1 MITELRI
8 TDLGVISDAV
18 LALHPGLTVVTG
30 ETGAGKTMIVTSIDL
45 LLGGRADP
53 KAVRAG
59 ARRAVVEGRFSEI
72 SAETVR
78 RVEEAG
84 GELDGGA
91 EEADDVAGVGGDVD
105 AELLVARQI
114 TPGGRTRAFV
124 GGAQVPIGRIEDLV
138 GDLVTVH
145 GQSEQVRLAG
155 RDRQR
160 ELLDRFAGVDQQQR
174 LTACRACYDELRAAQ
189 AELDRLRTAAQ
200 ERAREIDLL
209 RFGLDEIERVSPQP
223 GEDVALAE
231 EAQRLQASD
240 DLRADA
246 ATAIMAL
253 AGSDDEAGG
262 ALAGLAQARRAVERL
277 AAADTEA
284 KPFAGRVR
292 EVGYLLTELA
302 GDLSSYLAGLEV
314 QPGRLE
320 QIAERRFELAG
331 LLRKYGSSCDE
342 VLAWSARAAE
352 RLGVLELADD
362 RIGELTER
370 IAVVQG
376 QLAELADQL
385 HQARVA
391 AAGEFVERVRAELA
405 ALAMPHARLRFELTP
420 VELGPTGADQV
431 DLLFSANPGS
441 APRSLG
447 KVASGGEMSRVRLA
461 VEVVLA
467 DELVLAG
474 SGGSVTFVFDEVDAG
489 VGGAVAVE
497 IGRRLALLARHRQV
511 IVVTHLAQVAAFA
524 DRHFAVVKSDDGQ
537 VTTSG
542 VREVAERDRAVELAR
557 MMAGIETTESALA
570 HAGELLELAS
580 R

>member
-8 TDLGVISDAV
+8 SDLGVISDAV

-53 KAVRAG
+53 KAVRTG

-72 SAETVR
+72 SADTVR

-84 GELDGGA
+84 GELDA
-91 EEADDVAGVGGDVD
+91 AAEADGEVD
-105 AELLVARQI
+105 AELLVARQV

-160 ELLDRFAGVDQQQR
+160 ELLDRFAGVDQQVR
-174 LTACRACYDELRAAQ
+174 LTTYRTCYDELRAAQ
-189 AELDRLRTAAQ
+189 TELDRLRTEAQ

-209 RFGLDEIERVSPQP
+209 RFGLDEIERAAPQP

-246 ATAIMAL
+246 ATAIVAL

-352 RLGVLELADD
+352 RLAALELADD

-370 IAVVQG
+370 ITVVQG
-376 QLAELADQL
+376 RIEELAGQL
-385 HQARVA
+385 HSARVA
-391 AAGEFVERVRAELA
+391 AAGEFVERVRGELA
-405 ALAMPHARLRFELTP
+405 ALAMPHARLQFELTP
-420 VELGPTGADQV
+420 VDLGPTGADQV

-467 DELVLAG
+467 DG
-474 SGGSVTFVFDEVDAG
+474 GGSVTFVFDEVDAG

-542 VREVAERDRAVELAR
+542 VREVAERDRVVELAR

>member
-53 KAVRAG
+53 KAVRSG
-59 ARRAVVEGRFSEI
+59 ARRAVVEGRFAEV
-72 SAETVR
+72 SADTVH
-78 RVEEAG
+78 RVEGAG
-84 GELDGGA
+84 GELD
-91 EEADDVAGVGGDVD
+91 GDVD

-114 TPGGRTRAFV
+114 TPSGRTRAFV
-124 GGAQVPIGRIEDLV
+124 GGAQVPIGRMEELI

-160 ELLDRFAGVDQQQR
+160 ELLDRFAGSQQQER
-174 LTACRACYDELRAAQ
+174 LVSYRACYDEVRAAQ
-189 AELDRLRTAAQ
+189 AELDRLRTEAQ
-200 ERAREIDLL
+200 QRAREIDLL
-209 RFGLDEIERVSPQP
+209 RFGLDEIERVAPQP

-246 ATAIMAL
+246 ATAIEAL

-262 ALAGLAQARRAVERL
+262 ALAGLARARQAVERL
-277 AAADTEA
+277 AVADTEA

-292 EVGYLLTELA
+292 EVGYLLSELA

-342 VLAWSARAAE
+342 VLAWSAQAAE

-370 IAVVQG
+370 IALLQTQLEELAG
-376 QLAELADQL
+376 QLHE
-385 HQARVA
+385 ARVVA
-391 AAGEFVERVRAELA
+391 AEVFVERVRGELA

-420 VELGPTGADQV
+420 VDLGPTGADQV

-441 APRSLG
+441 VPRSLG

-467 DELVLAG
+467 DG
-474 SGGSVTFVFDEVDAG
+474 GGSVTFVFDEVDAG

>member
-8 TDLGVISDAV
+8 TDLGVINDAV

-45 LLGGRADP
+45 LLGGRGDP
-53 KAVRAG
+53 KAVRSG
-59 ARRAVVEGRFSEI
+59 ARRAVVEGRF
-72 SAETVR
+72 AEVSPDTVR
-78 RVEEAG
+78 RVQEAG
-84 GELDGGA
+84 GELDEDGTDEHGP
-91 EEADDVAGVGGDVD
+91 
-105 AELLVARQI
+105 ELLVGRQI
-114 TPGGRTRAFV
+114 TPSGRTRAFV
-124 GGAQVPIGRIEDLV
+124 GGAQVPVGRIEELI

-145 GQSEQVRLAG
+145 GQSEQIRLAG

-160 ELLDRFAGVDQQQR
+160 ELLDRFAGDEQHRR
-174 LTACRACYDELRAAQ
+174 LVRYRHSYDEHRAARS
-189 AELDRLRTAAQ
+189 ERERLEGEAQ
-200 ERAREIDLL
+200 ERAREIDVL
-209 RFGLDEIERVSPQP
+209 RFGRDEIARVQPQP
-223 GEDVALAE
+223 GEDVALAA
-231 EAQRLQASD
+231 EAQRLQTSG

-246 ATAIMAL
+246 NTAIEAI

-262 ALAGLAQARRAVERL
+262 ALAALAVARHAADRL
-277 AAADTEA
+277 AEADPGAAGLSE
-284 KPFAGRVR
+284 RVR
-292 EVGYLLTELA
+292 EVGYLLNDLT
-302 GDLSSYLAGLEV
+302 GDLSRYLDGLEA

-342 VLAWSARAAE
+342 VLAWAE
-352 RLGVLELADD
+352 RAGTRLEELELADD
-362 RIGELTER
+362 RIGELSAR
-370 IAVVQG
+370 IED
-376 QLAELADQL
+376 LEAELEDLAGEL
-385 HQARVA
+385 HTARVA
-391 AAGEFVERVRAELA
+391 AASVFVERVRGELA
-405 ALAMPHARLRFELTP
+405 ALAMPHARMEFEVTG
-420 VELGPTGADQV
+420 VELGPSGADQV

-461 VEVVLA
+461 IEVVLA
-467 DELVLAG
+467 AG
-474 SGGSVTFVFDEVDAG
+474 GGSVTFVFDEVDAG

-557 MMAGIETTESALA
+557 MMAGLETTESALA
-570 HAGELLELAS
+570 HAGELLDLAS

>member
-8 TDLGVISDAV
+8 TDLGVINDAV
-18 LALHPGLTVVTG
+18 LSLHPGLTVVTG

-45 LLGGRADP
+45 LLGGRADA
-53 KAVRAG
+53 KGVRAG
-59 ARRAVVEGRFSEI
+59 ARRAVVEGRFAEI
-72 SAETVR
+72 SDDTVR
-78 RVEEAG
+78 RVREAG
-84 GELDGGA
+84 GELDADGEPRDGG
-91 EEADDVAGVGGDVD
+91 EPGDD

-114 TPGGRTRAFV
+114 TPNGRTRAFV
-124 GGAQVPIGRIEDLV
+124 GGAQVPVGRVEELV

-145 GQSEQVRLAG
+145 GQSEQIRLAG

-160 ELLDRFAGVDQQQR
+160 ELLDRFAGPSQQQR
-174 LTACRACYDELRAAQ
+174 LVAYRTCYDELRACQ
-189 AELDRLRTAAQ
+189 GELTRLRAEAQ

-209 RFGLDEIERVSPQP
+209 RFGLIEIERVEPQP

-231 EAQRLQASD
+231 EAQRLQAGD
-240 DLRADA
+240 DLRAEA
-246 ATAIMAL
+246 GTAIEAL

-262 ALAGLAQARRAVERL
+262 ALAGLAVARQAAERL
-277 AAADTEA
+277 AAADASA
-284 KPFAGRVR
+284 KPLAERVR
-292 EVGYLLTELA
+292 EVGYLLTDLA
-302 GDLSSYLAGLEV
+302 GDLSSYLAELEI

-320 QIAERRFELAG
+320 QIAERRFELSG
-331 LLRKYGSSCDE
+331 LLRKYGTSCDE

-352 RLGVLELADD
+352 RLDSLELADD
-362 RIGELTER
+362 RIGELERR
-370 IAVVQG
+370 IAALQARLD
-376 QLAELADQL
+376 QLARELHD
-385 HQARVA
+385 ARVVA
-391 AAGEFVERVRAELA
+391 AELFVDQVRDELV
-405 ALAMPHARLRFELTP
+405 ALAMPHARLQFELTP
-420 VELGPTGADQV
+420 IELGPSGGDQV

-441 APRSLG
+441 ELRSLG

-461 VEVVLA
+461 LEVVLA
-467 DELVLAG
+467 DA
-474 SGGSVTFVFDEVDAG
+474 GGSVTFVFDEVDAG

-497 IGRRLALLARHRQV
+497 IGRRLALLAKHRQV

-524 DRHFAVVKSDDGQ
+524 DRHFVVVKSDDGQ

>member
-8 TDLGVISDAV
+8 TDLGVINDAV

-45 LLGGRADP
+45 LLGGRGDP
-53 KAVRAG
+53 KAVRSG
-59 ARRAVVEGRFSEI
+59 ARRAVVEGRFAHV
-72 SAETVR
+72 SADTVR
-78 RVEEAG
+78 RVQEAG
-84 GELDGGA
+84 GELD
-91 EEADDVAGVGGDVD
+91 EEGTDEHGP
-105 AELLVARQI
+105 ELLVGRQV
-114 TPGGRTRAFV
+114 TPSGRTRAFV
-124 GGAQVPIGRIEDLV
+124 GGAQVPVGRIEELI

-145 GQSEQVRLAG
+145 GQSEQIRLAG

-160 ELLDRFAGVDQQQR
+160 ELLDRFAGDEQHQR
-174 LTACRACYDELRAAQ
+174 LSRYRRCYDEHRVARATRQRLQ
-189 AELDRLRTAAQ
+189 AEAQ
-200 ERAREIDLL
+200 ERAREIDVL
-209 RFGLDEIERVSPQP
+209 RFGRDEIERAAPQP
-223 GEDVALAE
+223 GEDVALAA
-231 EAQRLQASD
+231 EAQRLQTSG
-240 DLRADA
+240 DLRAEANA
-246 ATAIMAL
+246 AIEAI
-253 AGSDDEAGG
+253 AGTDDEAGG
-262 ALAGLAQARRAVERL
+262 ALAALAVARHAADRL
-277 AAADTEA
+277 ADADPGAAGLSE
-284 KPFAGRVR
+284 RVR
-292 EVGYLLTELA
+292 EVGYLLNDLT
-302 GDLSSYLAGLEV
+302 GDLSRYLDGLEA

-342 VLAWSARAAE
+342 VLAWADRAAT
-352 RLGVLELADD
+352 RLEELEQADD
-362 RIGELTER
+362 RIGALSAR
-370 IAVVQG
+370 IED
-376 QLAELADQL
+376 LEAELEDLAGEL
-385 HQARVA
+385 HAARVA
-391 AAGEFVERVRAELA
+391 AASVFVERVRGELA
-405 ALAMPHARLRFELTP
+405 ALAMPHARMAFEVTA
-420 VELGPTGADQV
+420 VELGPTGTDQV

-461 VEVVLA
+461 IEVVLA
-467 DELVLAG
+467 AG
-474 SGGSVTFVFDEVDAG
+474 GGSVTFVFDEVDAG

-497 IGRRLALLARHRQV
+497 IGRRLALLAQHRQV

-570 HAGELLELAS
+570 HAGELLDLAS

>member
-1 MITELRI
+1 M
-8 TDLGVISDAV
+8 
-18 LALHPGLTVVTG
+18 
-30 ETGAGKTMIVTSIDL
+30 
-45 LLGGRADP
+45 
-53 KAVRAG
+53 
-59 ARRAVVEGRFSEI
+59 
-72 SAETVR
+72 
-78 RVEEAG
+78 
-84 GELDGGA
+84 
-91 EEADDVAGVGGDVD
+91 
-105 AELLVARQI
+105 ARQI
-114 TPGGRTRAFV
+114 TPSGRTRAFV
-124 GGAQVPIGRIEDLV
+124 GGAQVPVGRIDELV

-145 GQSEQVRLAG
+145 GQSEQIRLAG

-160 ELLDRFAGVDQQQR
+160 DLLDRSAGAEQQAR
-174 LTACRACYDELRAAQ
+174 LDALPGAATTSSGLAVTERDRLQ
-189 AELDRLRTAAQ
+189 AEAL
-200 ERAREIDLL
+200 ERAREIDVL
-209 RFGLDEIERVSPQP
+209 RFGLEEIERVGPQP
-223 GEDVALAE
+223 GEDVALRAE
-231 EAQRLQASD
+231 AHRLQASD
-240 DLRADA
+240 DLRIA
-246 ATAIMAL
+246 AGAAIEAI

-262 ALAGLAQARRAVERL
+262 AMAALAVARQAADRL
-277 AAADTEA
+277 AEADAGA
-284 KPFAGRVR
+284 KPLMDRVR
-292 EVGYLLTELA
+292 EVGYLLNDLT
-302 GDLSSYLAGLEV
+302 GDLSRYLDGLEA

-342 VLAWSARAAE
+342 VLAWSERAIG
-352 RLGVLELADD
+352 RLEDLELADD
-362 RIGELTER
+362 RIGELSAR
-370 IAVVQG
+370 ITVLQ
-376 QLAELADQL
+376 QRLEELAVQL
-385 HQARVA
+385 HEARA
-391 AAGEFVERVRAELA
+391 AAASVFVERVRGELA
-405 ALAMPHARLRFELTP
+405 ALAMPHARLQFELTT
-420 VELGPTGADQV
+420 VDLGPTGSDQV

-467 DELVLAG
+467 DG
-474 SGGSVTFVFDEVDAG
+474 GGSVTFVFDEVDAG

-557 MMAGIETTESALA
+557 MMAGIETTDSALA

>member
-53 KAVRAG
+53 KAVRTG
-59 ARRAVVEGRFSEI
+59 ARRAVVEGRFSQI
-72 SAETVR
+72 SADTVR

-84 GELDGGA
+84 GELDVVD
-91 EEADDVAGVGGDVD
+91 EADEAADT
-105 AELLVARQI
+105 ELLVARQI

-160 ELLDRFAGVDQQQR
+160 ELLDRFAGSTQQQR
-174 LTACRACYDELRAAQ
+174 LQTYRSCYDELRAARG
-189 AELDRLRTAAQ
+189 ELDRLRTEAQ
-200 ERAREIDLL
+200 QRAREIDLL
-209 RFGLDEIERVSPQP
+209 RFGLDEIERVAPQP

-231 EAQRLQASD
+231 EAQRLQVSD

-246 ATAIMAL
+246 ATAIEAL

-262 ALAGLAQARRAVERL
+262 ALAGLARARQAVERL
-277 AAADTEA
+277 AAADPEA
-284 KPFAGRVR
+284 KPLTGRVR
-292 EVGYLLTELA
+292 EVGYLLSELA

-342 VLAWSARAAE
+342 VLAWSAQAAE
-352 RLGVLELADD
+352 RLGALELADD
-362 RIGELTER
+362 RIGELTAR
-370 IAVVQG
+370 IALLQQQLEELAG
-376 QLAELADQL
+376 QLHE
-385 HQARVA
+385 ARA
-391 AAGEFVERVRAELA
+391 AAADVFVERVRGELA
-405 ALAMPHARLRFELTP
+405 ALAMPHARLQFELTP
-420 VELGPTGADQV
+420 VDLGPTGADQV

-467 DELVLAG
+467 DG
-474 SGGSVTFVFDEVDAG
+474 GGSVTFVFDEVDAG

-580 R
+580 H

>member
-8 TDLGVISDAV
+8 TDLGVIDEAALV
-18 LALHPGLTVVTG
+18 LHPGLTVVTG

-45 LLGGRADP
+45 LLGGRADA
-53 KAVRAG
+53 KAVRTG
-59 ARRAVVEGRFSEI
+59 ARRAVVEGRFADVSPD
-72 SAETVR
+72 TVR
-78 RVEEAG
+78 LVEEAG
-84 GELDGGA
+84 GELDRSDA
-91 EEADDVAGVGGDVD
+91 TEGD
-105 AELLVARQI
+105 ELLVARQI
-114 TPGGRTRAFV
+114 TPNGRTRAFV
-124 GGAQVPIGRIEDLV
+124 GGVQVPVGRVEELV
-138 GDLVTVH
+138 GELVTVH
-145 GQSEQVRLAG
+145 GQSEQIRLAG

-160 ELLDRFAGVDQQQR
+160 ELLDRFAGPAQQQR
-174 LTACRACYDELRAAQ
+174 LSTYKHCYDELRAAEE
-189 AELDRLRTAAQ
+189 ELARLRAEAQ
-200 ERAREIDLL
+200 ERAREIDVL
-209 RFGLDEIERVSPQP
+209 RFGLEEIERVAPQP

-231 EAQRLQASD
+231 EAQRLQAGD

-246 ATAIMAL
+246 AAAIEAI

-262 ALAGLAQARRAVERL
+262 ALAAVAAARQASERL
-277 AAADTEA
+277 AASDGEA
-284 KPFAGRVR
+284 KALADRVR
-292 EVGYLLTELA
+292 EVGYLLTDLA

-320 QIAERRFELAG
+320 QIAERRFVLSG

-352 RLGVLELADD
+352 RLGGLELADD
-362 RIGELTER
+362 RIAELTGRVEALR
-370 IAVVQG
+370 QRLTE
-376 QLAELADQL
+376 LAEQL
-385 HQARVA
+385 HEARSA
-391 AAGEFVERVRAELA
+391 AADVFVDRVRAELS

-420 VELGPTGADQV
+420 VEPGPSGSDQV

-441 APRSLG
+441 EPRSLG

-467 DELVLAG
+467 DG
-474 SGGSVTFVFDEVDAG
+474 GGSVTFVFDEVDAG

-497 IGRRLALLARHRQV
+497 IGRRLALLAKHRQV

-524 DRHFAVVKSDDGQ
+524 DRHFAVVKSDDGR

>member
-8 TDLGVISDAV
+8 TDLGVINDAV

-45 LLGGRADP
+45 LLGGRGDP
-53 KAVRAG
+53 KAVRTG
-59 ARRAVVEGRFSEI
+59 ARRAVVEGRFAQV
-72 SAETVR
+72 SADPVR
-78 RVEEAG
+78 RGEDAG
-84 GELDGGA
+84 GVLD
-91 EEADDVAGVGGDVD
+91 DDGPDEPGP
-105 AELLVARQI
+105 ELLVARQI
-114 TPGGRTRAFV
+114 TPSGRTRAFV
-124 GGAQVPIGRIEDLV
+124 GGAQVPVGRIEELV

-160 ELLDRFAGVDQQQR
+160 DLLDRSAGPEQQVR
-174 LTACRACYDELRAAQ
+174 LVSYRDCYDELRTAVT
-189 AELDRLRTAAQ
+189 ERDRLHAEAQ
-200 ERAREIDLL
+200 ERAREIDVL
-209 RFGLDEIERVSPQP
+209 RFGLDEIGRVDPRP
-223 GEDVALAE
+223 GEDVTLAA
-231 EAQRLQASD
+231 EAQRLQASG
-240 DLRADA
+240 DLRVDA
-246 ATAIMAL
+246 NAAIEAI
-253 AGSDDEAGG
+253 AGTDDEAGG
-262 ALAGLAQARRAVERL
+262 ALSALAVARQATERL
-277 AAADTEA
+277 ADADPGAEELS
-284 KPFAGRVR
+284 GRVR
-292 EVGYLLTELA
+292 EVGYLLNDLT
-302 GDLSSYLAGLEV
+302 GDLSRYLDGLEA

-320 QIAERRFELAG
+320 QIAERRFELSG

-342 VLAWSARAAE
+342 VLVWSERAIG
-352 RLGVLELADD
+352 RLSELELADD
-362 RIGELTER
+362 RIGVLSGR
-370 IAVVQG
+370 IATLQ
-376 QLAELADQL
+376 QRLEELAAQL
-385 HQARVA
+385 HDARA
-391 AAGEFVERVRAELA
+391 AAASVFVERVRGELA
-405 ALAMPHARLRFELTP
+405 ALAMPHARLQFELTTID
-420 VELGPTGADQV
+420 LGPTGSDQV

-467 DELVLAG
+467 EG
-474 SGGSVTFVFDEVDAG
+474 GGSVTFVFDEVDAG

-524 DRHFAVVKSDDGQ
+524 DRHFAVVKADDGQ

-557 MMAGIETTESALA
+557 MMAGIETTDSALA

>member
-1 MITELRI
+1 MGPRSGLAAVITELRI
-8 TDLGVISDAV
+8 SDLGVISDAV

-53 KAVRAG
+53 KAVRTG

-72 SAETVR
+72 SADTVR

-84 GELDGGA
+84 GELDA
-91 EEADDVAGVGGDVD
+91 AAEADGEVD
-105 AELLVARQI
+105 AELLVARQV

-160 ELLDRFAGVDQQQR
+160 ELLDRFAGVDQQVR
-174 LTACRACYDELRAAQ
+174 LTTYRTCYDELRAAQ
-189 AELDRLRTAAQ
+189 TELDRLRTEAQ

-209 RFGLDEIERVSPQP
+209 RFGLDEIERAAPQP

-246 ATAIMAL
+246 ATAIVAL

-352 RLGVLELADD
+352 RLAALELADD

-370 IAVVQG
+370 ITVVQG
-376 QLAELADQL
+376 RIEELAGQL
-385 HQARVA
+385 HSARVA
-391 AAGEFVERVRAELA
+391 AAGEFVERVRGELA
-405 ALAMPHARLRFELTP
+405 ALAMPHARLQFELTP
-420 VELGPTGADQV
+420 VDLGPTGADQV

-467 DELVLAG
+467 DG
-474 SGGSVTFVFDEVDAG
+474 GGSVTFVFDEVDAG

-542 VREVAERDRAVELAR
+542 VREVAERDRVVELAR

>member
-53 KAVRAG
+53 KAVRTG

-84 GELDGGA
+84 GELDGGP
-91 EEADDVAGVGGDVD
+91 DGVGDQDGAGIE

-160 ELLDRFAGVDQQQR
+160 ELLDRFAGPAQQQR
-174 LTACRACYDELRAAQ
+174 LQSYRARYDELRASHS
-189 AELDRLRTAAQ
+189 ELDRLRTEAQ

-209 RFGLDEIERVSPQP
+209 RFGLDEIERVAPQP

-246 ATAIMAL
+246 AAAIEAL

-262 ALAGLAQARRAVERL
+262 ALAGLAQARPAIERL
-277 AAADTEA
+277 AAADSEA
-284 KPFAGRVR
+284 KPLAGRVR
-292 EVGYLLTELA
+292 EIGYLLTDLA
-302 GDLSSYLAGLEV
+302 GELSSYLAGLEV

-342 VLAWSARAAE
+342 VLAWSGQAAE
-352 RLGVLELADD
+352 RLGTLELADD

-370 IAVVQG
+370 IAVLQ
-376 QLAELADQL
+376 AELEEFAAQL
-385 HQARVA
+385 HEARVA
-391 AAGEFVERVRAELA
+391 AAGEFVERVRGELA
-405 ALAMPHARLRFELTP
+405 ALAMPHARLQFELTP

-467 DELVLAG
+467 DG
-474 SGGSVTFVFDEVDAG
+474 GGSVTFVFDEVDAG

>member
-8 TDLGVISDAV
+8 TDLGVINDAV

-45 LLGGRADP
+45 LLGGRGDP
-53 KAVRAG
+53 KAVRTGPAAPWWKVGSPRCPPTPYGGWRPRVACWTTTARTSRVRSSWWPGTYRAG
-59 ARRAVVEGRFSEI
+59 VPGPSSAGRRCRSADRGAGRRPGDRARAVR
-72 SAETVR
+72 
-78 RVEEAG
+78 
-84 GELDGGA
+84 
-91 EEADDVAGVGGDVD
+91 AD
-105 AELLVARQI
+105 
-114 TPGGRTRAFV
+114 
-124 GGAQVPIGRIEDLV
+124 
-138 GDLVTVH
+138 
-145 GQSEQVRLAG
+145 RLAG

-160 ELLDRFAGVDQQQR
+160 DLLDRSAGPEQQVR
-174 LTACRACYDELRAAQ
+174 LASYRDCYDELRTAV
-189 AELDRLRTAAQ
+189 AERDRLHAEAQ
-200 ERAREIDLL
+200 ERAREIDVL
-209 RFGLDEIERVSPQP
+209 RFGLDEIGRADPQP
-223 GEDVALAE
+223 GEDVALAA
-231 EAQRLQASD
+231 EAQRLQASG
-240 DLRADA
+240 DLRVDA
-246 ATAIMAL
+246 NAAIEAI

-262 ALAGLAQARRAVERL
+262 ALSALAVARQATDRL
-277 AAADTEA
+277 AEADPGA
-284 KPFAGRVR
+284 KGLSDRVR
-292 EVGYLLTELA
+292 EVGYLLNDLT
-302 GDLSSYLAGLEV
+302 GDLSRYLDGLEA

-331 LLRKYGSSCDE
+331 LMRKYGSSCDE
-342 VLAWSARAAE
+342 VLAWSERAIG
-352 RLGVLELADD
+352 RLEDLEQADD
-362 RIGELTER
+362 RIGELSAR
-370 IAVVQG
+370 ITVLQQ
-376 QLAELADQL
+376 QLEELAVQL
-385 HQARVA
+385 HDARA
-391 AAGEFVERVRAELA
+391 AAATVFVERVRGELA
-405 ALAMPHARLRFELTP
+405 ALAMPHARLQFELTTID
-420 VELGPTGADQV
+420 LGPTGSDQV

-467 DELVLAG
+467 EG
-474 SGGSVTFVFDEVDAG
+474 GGSVTFVFDEVDAG

-497 IGRRLALLARHRQV
+497 IGRRLGLLARHRQV

-557 MMAGIETTESALA
+557 MMAGIETTDSALA

>member
-1 MITELRI
+1 MGPRDVRLMITELRI

-53 KAVRAG
+53 KAVRTG

-78 RVEEAG
+78 RVEAAG
-84 GELDGGA
+84 GELDGGVDG
-91 EEADDVAGVGGDVD
+91 ADEGAVGD

-160 ELLDRFAGVDQQQR
+160 ELLDRFAGMEQQTR
-174 LTACRACYDELRAAQ
+174 LTTYRACYDVLRGAQ
-189 AELDRLRTAAQ
+189 SELDRLRTEAQ

-209 RFGLDEIERVSPQP
+209 RFGLDEIERVAPQP

-246 ATAIMAL
+246 ATAIVAL

-262 ALAGLAQARRAVERL
+262 ALAALAYARQASERL
-277 AAADTEA
+277 AAADGEA
-284 KPFAGRVR
+284 KPLAGRIR
-292 EVGYLLTELA
+292 EIGYLLTELA

-314 QPGRLE
+314 EPGRLE
-320 QIAERRFELAG
+320 LIAERRFELAG

-342 VLAWSARAAE
+342 VLAWSARAAA
-352 RLGVLELADD
+352 RLAALELADD
-362 RIGELTER
+362 RVGELAER
-370 IAVVQG
+370 IAVVQAD
-376 QLAELADQL
+376 LAKLADQL
-385 HQARVA
+385 HEARVE
-391 AAGEFVERVRAELA
+391 AAGEFVERVRGELA
-405 ALAMPHARLRFELTP
+405 ALAMPHARLQFELTP
-420 VELGPTGADQV
+420 VDLGPTGADQV

-467 DELVLAG
+467 DG
-474 SGGSVTFVFDEVDAG
+474 GGSVTFVFDEVDAG

-524 DRHFAVVKSDDGQ
+524 DRHFVVVKSDDGQ

>member
-53 KAVRAG
+53 KAVRTG

-72 SAETVR
+72 SAETIR

-84 GELDGGA
+84 GELDGGP
-91 EEADDVAGVGGDVD
+91 DGVGDQDGAGIE

-160 ELLDRFAGVDQQQR
+160 ELLDRFAGPAQQQR
-174 LTACRACYDELRAAQ
+174 LQSYRARHDELRASHS
-189 AELDRLRTAAQ
+189 ELDRLRTEAQ

-209 RFGLDEIERVSPQP
+209 RFGLDEIERVAPQP

-246 ATAIMAL
+246 AAAIEAL

-262 ALAGLAQARRAVERL
+262 ALAGLAQARPAIERL
-277 AAADTEA
+277 AAADSEA
-284 KPFAGRVR
+284 KPLAGRVR
-292 EVGYLLTELA
+292 EIGYLLTDLA
-302 GDLSSYLAGLEV
+302 GELSSYLAGLEV

-342 VLAWSARAAE
+342 VLAWSGQAAE
-352 RLGVLELADD
+352 RLGTLELADD

-370 IAVVQG
+370 IAVLQ
-376 QLAELADQL
+376 AELEEFAAQL
-385 HQARVA
+385 HEARVA
-391 AAGEFVERVRAELA
+391 AAGEFVERVRGELA
-405 ALAMPHARLRFELTP
+405 ALAMPHARLQFELTP

-467 DELVLAG
+467 DG
-474 SGGSVTFVFDEVDAG
+474 GGSVTFVFDEVDAG

>member
-1 MITELRI
+1 MGPRSGLAAVITELRI
-8 TDLGVISDAV
+8 SDLGVISDAV

-84 GELDGGA
+84 GELDA
-91 EEADDVAGVGGDVD
+91 AAEADGEVD
-105 AELLVARQI
+105 AELLVARQV

-160 ELLDRFAGVDQQQR
+160 ELLDRFAGVDQQVR
-174 LTACRACYDELRAAQ
+174 LTTYRTCYDELRAAQ
-189 AELDRLRTAAQ
+189 TELDRLRTEAQ

-209 RFGLDEIERVSPQP
+209 RFGLDEIERAAPQP

-246 ATAIMAL
+246 ASAIVAL

-277 AAADTEA
+277 ATADTEA

-302 GDLSSYLAGLEV
+302 GDLSSYLASLEV

-352 RLGVLELADD
+352 RLAVLELADD

-370 IAVVQG
+370 IAVLQGRLEELAG
-376 QLAELADQL
+376 QL
-385 HQARVA
+385 HSARVA
-391 AAGEFVERVRAELA
+391 AAGEFVERVRGELA
-405 ALAMPHARLRFELTP
+405 ALAMPHARLQFELTP
-420 VELGPTGADQV
+420 VDLGPTGADQV

-467 DELVLAG
+467 DG
-474 SGGSVTFVFDEVDAG
+474 GGSVTFVFDEVDAG

>member
-1 MITELRI
+1 MGPRSGLAAVITELRI
-8 TDLGVISDAV
+8 SDLGVISDAV

-53 KAVRAG
+53 KAVRTG

-72 SAETVR
+72 SADTVR

-84 GELDGGA
+84 GELDA
-91 EEADDVAGVGGDVD
+91 AAEADGEVD
-105 AELLVARQI
+105 AELLVARQV

-160 ELLDRFAGVDQQQR
+160 ELLDRFAGVDQQVR
-174 LTACRACYDELRAAQ
+174 LTTYRTCYDELRAAQ
-189 AELDRLRTAAQ
+189 TELDRLRTEAQ

-209 RFGLDEIERVSPQP
+209 RFGLDEIERAAPQP

-246 ATAIMAL
+246 ATAIVAL

-352 RLGVLELADD
+352 RLAALELADD

-370 IAVVQG
+370 IAVLQGRIEELAG
-376 QLAELADQL
+376 QL
-385 HQARVA
+385 HSARVA
-391 AAGEFVERVRAELA
+391 AAGEFVERVRGELA
-405 ALAMPHARLRFELTP
+405 ALAMPHARLQFELTP
-420 VELGPTGADQV
+420 VDLGPTGADQV

-467 DELVLAG
+467 DG
-474 SGGSVTFVFDEVDAG
+474 GGSVTFVFDEVDAG

-542 VREVAERDRAVELAR
+542 VREVAERDRVVELAR

>member
-1 MITELRI
+1 MGPRSGLAAVITELRI
-8 TDLGVISDAV
+8 SDLGVISDAV

-84 GELDGGA
+84 GELDA
-91 EEADDVAGVGGDVD
+91 AAEADGEVD
-105 AELLVARQI
+105 AELLVARQV

-160 ELLDRFAGVDQQQR
+160 ELLDRFAGVDQQVR
-174 LTACRACYDELRAAQ
+174 LTTYRTCYDELRAAQ
-189 AELDRLRTAAQ
+189 TELDRLRTEAQ

-209 RFGLDEIERVSPQP
+209 RFGLDEIERAAPQP

-246 ATAIMAL
+246 ATAIVAL

-302 GDLSSYLAGLEV
+302 GDLSSYLASLEV

-352 RLGVLELADD
+352 RLAALELADD

-370 IAVVQG
+370 ITVVQG
-376 QLAELADQL
+376 RIEELAGQL
-385 HQARVA
+385 HSARVA
-391 AAGEFVERVRAELA
+391 AAGEFVERVRGELA
-405 ALAMPHARLRFELTP
+405 ALAMPHARLQFELTP
-420 VELGPTGADQV
+420 VDLGPTGADQV

-467 DELVLAG
+467 DG
-474 SGGSVTFVFDEVDAG
+474 GGSVTFVFDEVDAG

-542 VREVAERDRAVELAR
+542 VREVAERDRVVELAR

>member
-8 TDLGVISDAV
+8 ADLGVINDAV
-18 LALHPGLTVVTG
+18 LGLRPGLTVVTG

-45 LLGGRADP
+45 LLGGRADA
-53 KAVRAG
+53 KVVRSG
-59 ARRAVVEGRFSEI
+59 ARRAVVEGRFTEV
-72 SAETVR
+72 SAQTVR
-78 RVEEAG
+78 RVQEIG
-84 GELDGGA
+84 GELD
-91 EEADDVAGVGGDVD
+91 ADDQNAE

-114 TPGGRTRAFV
+114 APNGRTRAFV
-124 GGAQVPIGRIEDLV
+124 GGAQVPVGRVEELI

-145 GQSEQVRLAG
+145 GQSEQIRLAG
-155 RDRQR
+155 RDHQR
-160 ELLDRFAGVDQQQR
+160 ELLDRFAGPAQQHR
-174 LTACRACYDELRAAQ
+174 LATYRVCYDELRS
-189 AELDRLRTAAQ
+189 AESALSRLRAEAQ
-200 ERAREIDLL
+200 ERAREIEMLQ
-209 RFGLDEIERVSPQP
+209 FGLSEIERVDPQP

-231 EAQRLQASD
+231 EARRLQAGD

-246 ATAIMAL
+246 GAMLEAI

-262 ALAGLAQARRAVERL
+262 ALNALAQARQAGDRL
-277 AAADTEA
+277 AAADAEA
-284 KPFAGRVR
+284 KPLVDRIR
-292 EVGYLLTELA
+292 EVGFLLTDLA
-302 GDLSSYLAGLEV
+302 GDLSSYVAGLEL

-320 QIAERRFELAG
+320 QIAARRFELSG
-331 LLRKYGSSCDE
+331 LLRKYGASCDE
-342 VLAWSARAAE
+342 ALSWSARAAD
-352 RLGVLELADD
+352 RLGSLEQADD
-362 RIGELTER
+362 RIAQLTEQIGVLQQRLGEL
-370 IAVVQG
+370 AG
-376 QLAELADQL
+376 EL
-385 HQARVA
+385 HTARA
-391 AAGEFVERVRAELA
+391 AAAETFVDQVRGELA
-405 ALAMPHARLRFELTP
+405 ALAMPHARLQFELTS
-420 VELGPTGADQV
+420 VELGPSGADQV

-441 APRSLG
+441 EPRSLG

-467 DELVLAG
+467 DG
-474 SGGSVTFVFDEVDAG
+474 GGSVTFVFDEVDAG

-497 IGRRLALLARHRQV
+497 IGRRLALLAQHRQV

-570 HAGELLELAS
+570 HAGELLALAS

>member
-8 TDLGVISDAV
+8 TGLGVIDDAV

-53 KAVRAG
+53 KAVRSG
-59 ARRAVVEGRFSEI
+59 ARRAVVEGRFAGMST
-72 SAETVR
+72 ETER
-78 RVEEAG
+78 RVQEAG
-84 GELDGGA
+84 GELDEQGTDEQGP
-91 EEADDVAGVGGDVD
+91 
-105 AELLVARQI
+105 ELLVARQI
-114 TPGGRTRAFV
+114 ATSGRTRAFV
-124 GGAQVPIGRIEDLV
+124 GGAQVPVGLSAELV

-160 ELLDRFAGVDQQQR
+160 ELLDRFAGTAQQAR
-174 LTACRACYDELRAAQ
+174 LTAYRTCYDELRTAR
-189 AELDRLRTAAQ
+189 AELDRLRAEAQ
-200 ERAREIDLL
+200 ERAREIELL
-209 RFGLDEIERVSPQP
+209 RFGLDEIERVAPQP

-231 EAQRLQASD
+231 EAHRLQASD

-246 ATAIMAL
+246 GTAIEAL

-262 ALAGLAQARRAVERL
+262 AMAALTVARQASERL
-277 AAADTEA
+277 AAADGEA
-284 KPFAGRVR
+284 TPLAERVR
-292 EVGYLLTELA
+292 EVGYLLTDLA
-302 GDLSSYLAGLEV
+302 GDLSRYLAGLEA

-320 QIAERRFELAG
+320 QIAERRYELGG

-342 VLAWSARAAE
+342 VLAWSARSAE
-352 RLGVLELADD
+352 RLSGLELADE

-370 IAVVQG
+370 IAAQ
-376 QLAELADQL
+376 QQRLAELAGRL
-385 HQARVA
+385 RHAREA
-391 AAGEFVERVRAELA
+391 AAAVFVERVRGELA
-405 ALAMPHARLRFELTP
+405 ALAMPHARLQFELTP
-420 VELGPTGADQV
+420 VDLGPSGGDQV

-441 APRSLG
+441 PPRSLG

-467 DELVLAG
+467 EG
-474 SGGSVTFVFDEVDAG
+474 GGSVTFVFDEVDAG

-524 DRHFAVVKSDDGQ
+524 DRHFAVVKSDDGR